1 MVAAGRGALGRA
13 DAARFLCHQTG
24 AWNAYFSLD
33 RKYSP
38 NQPRVP
44 AGNSDGGQWTS
55 GAGGSTQNDT
65 AQSSGNIDL
74 GNVPSFSDLFALF
87 QITPQEFDT
96 TDDIQLAGDPP
107 GIGHNGGPSL
117 EPPDIPDERPLLR
130 ADRVG
135 FLKDAAAWL
144 SHVGK
149 ASIVGQIFSALQ
161 TMSNGSMIT
170 NTSYRRITIRRRPLK
185 SCRRMLPTQKRAI
198 KFTTLWSRPPPRG
211 GV

>member
-1 MVAAGRGALGRA
+1 MMWREAAFLRHQQSRWLRPDAARWVRV

-24 AWNAYFSLD
+24 VWKASFSLE

-144 SHVGK
+144 SQVGK
-149 ASIVGQIFSALQ
+149 ASIVG
-161 TMSNGSMIT
+161 
-170 NTSYRRITIRRRPLK
+170 
-185 SCRRMLPTQKRAI
+185 
-198 KFTTLWSRPPPRG
+198 
-211 GV
+211 